1 MSDVTSGGEYRRTA
15 QEQEH
20 DQAQPRVVPLGE
32 SQGHGR
38 EPGPAREPA
47 RGQGQGLGQGLGSQ
61 SPVAAGHAGPAVEPS
76 TGPALEP
83 SADPVT
89 DGRDRRAAATG
100 GAPAGAVEDGTGHD
114 TSRSTGAAPS
124 TGTSRSTGA
133 APVTRDADGT
143 SLLPHDE
150 CDKLSERM
158 RHAVAGFVD
167 RPRDAVEEADQVLEE
182 LAARFTDAVN
192 SRRRTLRGSWQLAD
206 GKKGEVAGTADTEQL
221 RLALRDYREL
231 TDRLI
236 HL

>member
-1 MSDVTSGGEYRRTA
+1 MADVTSGGEYRRAA
-15 QEQEH
+15 QEQE
-20 DQAQPRVVPLGE
+20 QPRVVPLGE
-32 SQGHGR
+32 SQGYGQ
-38 EPGPAREPA
+38 EPGPGTEQGRA
-47 RGQGQGLGQGLGSQ
+47 QGQGLGQGRGQ
-61 SPVAAGHAGPAVEPS
+61 GTRSPAAEPADPAVS
-76 TGPALEP
+76 P
-83 SADPVT
+83 SANPSVDPVT
-89 DGRDRRAAATG
+89 GDRDPRAAASG
-100 GAPAGAVEDGTGHD
+100 GVPAGAVEDSGGFGTSRGTGAPHGTHG
-114 TSRSTGAAPS
+114 TSRGTGAAH
-124 TGTSRSTGA
+124 G
-133 APVTRDADGT
+133 VHDADGA

-206 GKKGEVAGTADTEQL
+206 GKKGAAAETAGTADTEQL

-231 TDRLI
+231 TDRLL